1 MEEITFHL
9 DVVSGVGSLYSGRVR
24 AMSITGS
31 EGELGIRH
39 GHTPLITTHTP
50 LITTIKSGMISLV
63 DAEGKEDQIYLAGGI
78 LEVQPEDVI
87 VLADTALRADDIDEA
102 KAQEAMKAA
111 REAISRTN
119 AGDKDYTQAF
129 IKLSEAMAQ
138 LKVVELARSRRRP
151 AASQASYASS

>member
-9 DVVSGVGSLYSGRVR
+9 NVVSGVSSLYSGRVR

-39 GHTPLITTHTP
+39 GHTPLITT
-50 LITTIKSGMISLV
+50 IKPGMLSLV
-63 DAEGKEDQIYLAGGI
+63 DSEGKEEQIFLNGGI
-78 LEVQPEDVI
+78 LEVQPESVI

-102 KAQEAMKAA
+102 QAQEAMKAA
-111 REAISRTN
+111 REAIARTN

-138 LKVVELARSRRRP
+138 LKVVKMTRSRRH
-151 AASQASYASS
+151 

>member
-1 MEEITFHL
+1 MEDITFHL
-9 DVVSGVGSLYSGRVR
+9 NVVSGVSSMYSGRVR

-39 GHTPLITTHTP
+39 GHTPLITT
-50 LITTIKSGMISLV
+50 IKSGMVSLV
-63 DAEGKEDQIYLAGGI
+63 DAEGKQDQMYLAGGI
-78 LEVQPEDVI
+78 LEVQPEEVT

-111 REAISRTN
+111 RDAIARRTN

-138 LKVVELARSRRRP
+138 LKVVELARSRAR
-151 AASQASYASS
+151 

>member
-1 MEEITFHL
+1 MEDITFHL
-9 DVVSGVGSLYSGRVR
+9 NVVSGVNSMYSGRVR

-39 GHTPLITTHTP
+39 GHAP
-50 LITTIKSGMISLV
+50 LITTIK
-63 DAEGKEDQIYLAGGI
+63 
-78 LEVQPEDVI
+78 VQPEDVT

-129 IKLSEAMAQ
+129 IKLSEAIAQ
-138 LKVVELARSRRRP
+138 LKVVELARSRRR
-151 AASQASYASS
+151 

>member
-9 DVVSGVGSLYSGRVR
+9 DVVSGVSSLYSGRVR

-39 GHTPLITTHTP
+39 GHTPLITT
-50 LITTIKSGMISLV
+50 IKPGLVSLV
-63 DAEGKEDQIYLAGGI
+63 DAEGKEDQIFLNGGI
-78 LEVQPEDVI
+78 LEVQPESVI

-102 KAQEAMKAA
+102 QAQEAMKAA
-111 REAISRTN
+111 RDAIARTN

-138 LKVVELARSRRRP
+138 LKVVEMTRSRCH
-151 AASQASYASS
+151 

>member
-39 GHTPLITTHTP
+39 GHTP

-87 VLADTALRADDIDEA
+87 VLADTALRADDIDEV
-102 KAQEAMKAA
+102 K
-111 REAISRTN
+111 R
-119 AGDKDYTQAF
+119 
-129 IKLSEAMAQ
+129 L
-138 LKVVELARSRRRP
+138 
-151 AASQASYASS
+151 

>member
-9 DVVSGVGSLYSGRVR
+9 NVVSGVGCMYDGRIR
-24 AMSITGS
+24 SMAITGS

-39 GHTPLITTHTP
+39 GHAP
-50 LITTIKSGMISLV
+50 LITTIKSGMVSLV
-63 DAEGKEDQIYLAGGI
+63 DAQGNTDQIYLAGGI
-78 LEVQPEDVI
+78 LEVQPEFVT

-102 KAQEAMKAA
+102 KAQEAIRAA
-111 REAISRTN
+111 KDAISRTN

-138 LKVVELARSRRRP
+138 LKVVELARRRH
-151 AASQASYASS
+151 

>member
-39 GHTPLITTHTP
+39 GHTP

-87 VLADTALRADDIDEA
+87 VLADTALRA
-102 KAQEAMKAA
+102 A

-138 LKVVELARSRRRP
+138 LKVVELARSRRH
-151 AASQASYASS
+151 